1 MPDKDALMEKI
12 KKELDTLSDEVKKLE
27 SKMNDLGEEAKVT
40 YKKQIDELQ
49 NLYQTAETKFELAK
63 DVAEDKWDDVKENVE
78 VTRKALKNSYNYFL
92 SHYKKKGKQTEEEE

>member
-1 MPDKDALMEKI
+1 MPDKEALMEKI

-27 SKMNDLGEEAKVT
+27 SKMNELGEEAKVT